1 MVVKNNHKLLFAKIA
16 RFFAGSCLFGAEF
29 TRTHTHEDARG
40 RVETRTLTLSSDLP
54 RNYTG
59 FAGVQQLFCL
69 TRTVLIK
76 KTGQRREETVYGMT
90 SLAAHHTSPAR
101 LLSLIR
107 GHWHIENK
115 SHYVRDVTYG
125 EDHSQVR
132 QGNLPQVMA
141 ALRNACI
148 GLMRV
153 QGHTNIAQ
161 ACRLYAA
168 RPQDALQ
175 LMGIPK
181 TE

>member
-1 MVVKNNHKLLFAKIA
+1 MVVKKNHKTLFAKIA
-16 RFFAGSCLFGAEF
+16 RFFAGSCLFAAEF
-29 TRTHTHEDARG
+29 TRAHTREDARG

-59 FAGVQQLFCL
+59 FAGVAQLFCL
-69 TRTVLIK
+69 TRTVVVK
-76 KTGQRREETVYGMT
+76 KTGEVREETVYGMT
-90 SLAAHHTSPAR
+90 TLSAQQASPPR

-132 QGNLPQVMA
+132 QGSIPQVMA

-153 QGHTNIAQ
+153 NGHTNMAQ
-161 ACRLYAA
+161 ACRLHAA
-168 RPQDALQ
+168 QPEIALQ
-175 LMGIPK
+175 LIGIKK